1 VAHSAACRELRSAT
15 SLVAVPSPSKALVVS
30 AGAGTELIDTPKVVV
45 GIPGFWLQA
54 MKNNQ
59 VCVVARRDCM

>member
-1 VAHSAACRELRSAT
+1 
-15 SLVAVPSPSKALVVS
+15 VPSPSKALVVS